1 MLYRQCRQVSIRD
14 KIGLGLAFIEHYLKY
29 LPVTLCRMD
38 QPHAWLV
45 NPALDPLCGLLR
57 G

>member
-29 LPVTLCRMD
+29 LPVTLCRMN

-45 NPALDPLCGLLR
+45 NPALDSLYGLLR
-57 G
+57 S